1 MATVNL
7 TDYDAQAAAIAQRQ
21 KLAELLQQQSM
32 KPIDVQSYQGI
43 QAPIS
48 PLSGLA
54 KILQSY
60 QAAKMQKDATTDASA
75 LRANER
81 DDYAKQVV
89 AALGGAQTPVA
100 APQASAGPS
109 VSDIA
114 AMPPVQVQTPSMPQA
129 NPIASALAQQA
140 PAQMPQGDISDIA
153 GRMQAPMGPPSNAL
167 AQQMPQGDIS
177 DIAGRMGA
185 PFAPQQSTNPL
196 AQALSNS
203 GQPPG
208 PASAPPMQAQAPP
221 MLGAPSLG
229 MEGVP
234 VMKPQVVLPPPSVAP
249 TQSPLDKAKA
259 QYAQA
264 VQMLGSG
271 NPMVAQAAPALMTQA
286 QEQIKKISDLA
297 DAQTQK
303 DAAHAEDVAHAT
315 AYVKALPNVSD
326 DVRAGLLAGAEANGM
341 AGVKSFMD
349 KSQEFAATP
358 KARMASPDELA
369 SFGLPKGSSGQY
381 DKDGIFKVTY
391 NPTGD
396 LNDDQRTKIL
406 AHNSKREDII
416 AAQNAAG
423 PGDLNENAKDIAALT
438 YLKTGVLPTG
448 MGKQAVEMRKDIM
461 NRAGDI
467 TAQKGIPPDQVVAN
481 RVQYR
486 ADSQSLIGLTKT
498 TDMITAFENTAAAH
512 FDNALKLAPKGVP
525 TNMGPWINKWVQTGD
540 TGTGNTAVPAY
551 VAQLLTGANEYA
563 KVIEGATGAAG
574 SSVSSRQEAA
584 ALFNKAYNY
593 DQIKGVIDVAK
604 SSMEAKKAQYNA
616 QKLEIQKRLGGGGQ
630 APPTAAPPATA
641 PSSVGWGVPRV
652 VKH

>member
-7 TDYDAQAAAIAQRQ
+7 TDYDAQTAAIQQRQ

-32 KPIDVQSYQGI
+32 QPIDVQSYQGI

-89 AALGGAQTPVA
+89 AALGGAQTPAA
-100 APQASAGPS
+100 APQAPAGPS

-153 GRMQAPMGPPSNAL
+153 GRMQAPMGPPA
-167 AQQMPQGDIS
+167 QMPQGDIS

-221 MLGAPSLG
+221 MLRAPSPG
-229 MEGVP
+229 MGGPMPP
-234 VMKPQVVLPPPSVAP
+234 VMKPQVDLSPPSNPALTP
-249 TQSPLDKAKA
+249 QSPADKAKA
-259 QYAQA
+259 QYLAA
-264 VQMLGSG
+264 INMYSSP
-271 NPMVAQAAPALMTQA
+271 NPYVRAAAPEILKQA

-315 AYVKALPNVSD
+315 AYVNALTNVSD
-326 DVRAGLLAGAEANGM
+326 DVRAGLLAGANTNGM

-358 KARMASPDELA
+358 QARMATPDEVA

-381 DKDGIFKVTY
+381 DEHGIFKVTFD
-391 NPTGD
+391 PTD
-396 LNDDQRTKIL
+396 HINENARTKIA
-406 AHNSKREDII
+406 AHNSAREDMV

-423 PGDLNENAKDIAALT
+423 PGDLSENAKDIAALT
-438 YLKTGVLPTG
+438 YLKNGTLPSG
-448 MGKQAVEMRKDIM
+448 MGKQAVEMRRDIM
-461 NRAGDI
+461 NRAAELA
-467 TAQKGIPPDQVVAN
+467 AQKGTTPDQVVAN
-481 RVQYR
+481 RAQYR
-486 ADSQSLIGLTKT
+486 ADSQSLNGLTKT

-525 TNMGPWINKWVQTGD
+525 TNMGPWINRWVQTGD

-604 SSMEAKKAQYNA
+604 SSMEAKKNQYNA
-616 QKLEIQKRLGGGGQ
+616 QKSEIQKRLGGGGQ

-641 PSSVGWGVPRV
+641 PSSGGWGVPRV
-652 VKH
+652 VQH